1 MQAPHPAKLQTFV
14 LLGSIILAY
23 IILHFPE
30 LRSYSLQIFTGSIGL
45 FFVLKR
51 LKRAKLWHILPDK
64 MSLEVGILTFAF
76 VYLIGATGNTHSIF
90 YALSYVHLFF
100 LIFSSTSLT
109 SISTIIF
116 LMLFHYAQEPVLAV
130 DEVSALVSLPI
141 IGTILLFAKSQYD
154 EVQVKE
160 VALEREIKDLDTTVK
175 KEATL
180 EHTLKKFIQPK
191 LMLLKKLLDDPEE
204 TKETVLKQVTLMET
218 ELEKITDRV
227 EAIGE
232 VQPSVEK

>member
-1 MQAPHPAKLQTFV
+1 
-14 LLGSIILAY
+14 
-23 IILHFPE
+23 
-30 LRSYSLQIFTGSIGL
+30 
-45 FFVLKR
+45 
-51 LKRAKLWHILPDK
+51 
-64 MSLEVGILTFAF
+64 
-76 VYLIGATGNTHSIF
+76 
-90 YALSYVHLFF
+90 
-100 LIFSSTSLT
+100 
-109 SISTIIF
+109 
-116 LMLFHYAQEPVLAV
+116 MLFHYAQEPVLAV